1 MSGKHNGFV
10 RPIDGGVAELTRQR
24 SRGRRGCDAR
34 DASVVLENG
43 WGSDRNRQ
51 EDRHDPQGNRHLAA
65 HQISVVTGSL
75 GFFAL
80 VYIMLRHEVP
90 AKADRWLL
98 GLGSVWVLATVI
110 FEFVFGHFVMGHSWS
125 RLLADYN
132 ILQGRLWTVVLA
144 VVAVAPLA
152 VKRIVTRRHG
162 SARTVD
168 QEHAATV

>member
-1 MSGKHNGFV
+1 MIRKAIVTWLLMIPIAILNGGLRETLV
-10 RPIDGGVAELTRQR
+10 KPHVGD
-24 SRGRRGCDAR
+24 
-34 DASVVLENG
+34 
-43 WGSDRNRQ
+43 
-51 EDRHDPQGNRHLAA
+51 LAA

-98 GLGSVWVLATVI
+98 GLGSVWVMATVI
-110 FEFVFGHFVMGHSWS
+110 FEFIFGHFVMGHSWS